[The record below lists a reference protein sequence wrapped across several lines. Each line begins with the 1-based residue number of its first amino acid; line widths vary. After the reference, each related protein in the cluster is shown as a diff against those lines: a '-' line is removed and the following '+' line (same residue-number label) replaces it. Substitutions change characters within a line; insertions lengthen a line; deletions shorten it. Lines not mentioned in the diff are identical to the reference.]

1 LPIHI
6 DKTQL
11 LGGERGVLPEEV
23 TILYKNGKITNL
35 LKFKAIFWNS
45 GNTPIRRQD
54 IIEPMLLCLS
64 TTSNLLKASVLKSSR
79 PQNRVILVVV
89 NDPQQMHVDFEYLE
103 PRQGFNI
110 ELLVTGET
118 TDDPVPTGIIIG
130 MPREFVK
137 FNEQKRRQI
146 ASAITLLI
154 LIIVGIVFVI
164 LTFLPSLKEINRSVV
179 PGIWALSLILL
190 TAFNLLWPQGIS
202 RQRIPR
208 DLRT

>member
-1 LPIHI
+1 VCFP
-6 DKTQL
+6 
-11 LGGERGVLPEEV
+11 R
-23 TILYKNGKITNL
+23 
-35 LKFKAIFWNS
+35 KF
-45 GNTPIRRQD
+45 
-54 IIEPMLLCLS
+54 
-64 TTSNLLKASVLKSSR
+64 
-79 PQNRVILVVV
+79 
-89 NDPQQMHVDFEYLE
+89 
-103 PRQGFNI
+103 FNI

-118 TDDPVPTGIIIG
+118 TDDPVPKGIIIG

-164 LTFLPSLKEINRSVV
+164 LDFLPSLKEINRSVV